1 MGKSISKMLGFQKP
15 KIVIFGL
22 DSVGK
27 TTLLYM
33 ISPKN
38 FNCFNFVV
46 GKYSETLDCKNSVFI
61 IWDPNK
67 LNVLMNIELN
77 NDKID
82 EIIYVVDSSCK
93 NRVDDAKKHLFD
105 IFLIEDLADV
115 PLLILANKQDI
126 KEAMSV
132 KEIEES
138 LELDII
144 QNRPCRIVPTWAIKA
159 NGINEGID
167 WLSTQIG
174 CRLP

>member
-1 MGKSISKMLGFQKP
+1 
-15 KIVIFGL
+15 
-22 DSVGK
+22 
-27 TTLLYM
+27 
-33 ISPKN
+33 
-38 FNCFNFVV
+38 
-46 GKYSETLDCKNSVFI
+46 
-61 IWDPNK
+61 
-67 LNVLMNIELN
+67 MNIELN

-93 NRVDDAKKHLFD
+93 DRVDDAKEHLFD
-105 IFLIEDLADV
+105 ILLIEDLADV

-132 KEIEES
+132 REIEES
-138 LELDII
+138 LELDSI

-159 NGINEGID
+159 NGINQGID